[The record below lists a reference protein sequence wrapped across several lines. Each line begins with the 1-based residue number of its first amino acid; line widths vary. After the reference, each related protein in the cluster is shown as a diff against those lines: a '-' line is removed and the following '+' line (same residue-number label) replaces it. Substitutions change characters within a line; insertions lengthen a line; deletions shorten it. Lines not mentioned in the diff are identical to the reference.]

1 MSAEVTLTLTIDAD
15 GKVKS
20 VEATTSHPEN
30 KFIELLA
37 NYAVQNIQKWTFS
50 KPASAPF
57 KQMIVYDYKLDK
69 NFPGPGFKVDFDLPD
84 RVTISANLQPPP
96 TQF

>member
-15 GKVKS
+15 GKVKF
-20 VEATTSHPEN
+20 VEVTTNHPEI
-30 KFIELLA
+30 KSIEVLA
-37 NYAVQNIQKWTFS
+37 NYAVQNVQKWTFS

-57 KQMIVYDYKLDK
+57 RQSIIYDYKLDK
-69 NFPGPGFKVDFDLPD
+69 NFPGPGFTVDFDLPD